1 MPTLR
6 IYDTK
11 GNAYSPD
18 GTASGTNEQI
28 KELFYGGVR
37 LVVRSDRRQEISLF
51 FRARKS
57 RNARTEQFY
66 AVYSADNSRAPLQ
79 DLISDLTTRIESEWG
94 YTIDES
100 SDEMQVYRE
109 VKRRNTAVPGDSTEQ
124 DVLAELIT
132 SQSSVTVG
140 VSDERNAIGLL
151 SEYLGQYDQAA
162 VADSTDA
169 DVLSTFD
176 LVVTP
181 GDYHGIT
188 PLGETEARWESTSRS
203 LRDKHIKQEIASIRE
218 SVETLSRDYGLSNS
232 KIRKRVQSS
241 VPALKAP
248 ATSSNLG
255 SRGAQSDDDSLLSP
269 RVGLYIA
276 VGAVV
281 LLVLF
286 AAVTIGPGVLA
297 SLGVIDGGDETNA
310 TVQSV
315 TVSGVLI
322 DNSTDAQ
329 LNSTTDNISVIL
341 RNERRQLGTTNQS
354 EYDFRINETE
364 IANATLVATADGYE
378 EQRLNISADRHG
390 GDIRLEPSASTDD
403 PPEISR
409 IEGAVINTNT
419 SETVSNA
426 TVTLT
431 TTEGGSFEDTTGTEG
446 EYSFENISYGEYTIS
461 VVKTGYVSENRS
473 ITVNST
479 ETQVGNI
486 SLDPMASV
494 SVLFISSKNN
504 EPLNGGQMRLID
516 QDTGS
521 EIVNASQINLGG
533 DTGWYNNTSLP
544 PGDYK
549 LELFQ
554 RTGYEDK
561 TVDISLEPGEV
572 HKMKA
577 TVQFTG

>member
-1 MPTLR
+1 MSTLR
-6 IYDTK
+6 VYDTK

-18 GTASGTNEQI
+18 GTTSGTNEQI

-37 LVVRSDRRQEISLF
+37 LAIRSDHRQEISLF
-51 FRARKS
+51 FRARES

-66 AVYSADNSRAPLQ
+66 AVYSADNSTAPLQ

-124 DVLAELIT
+124 DILAELIT
-132 SQSSVTVG
+132 SQSLVTVG

-169 DVLSTFD
+169 DVLSMFD

-181 GDYHGIT
+181 GDYRGIT

-203 LRDKHIKQEIASIRE
+203 LRDKHIKQEITSIRE
-218 SVETLSRDYGLSNS
+218 SVETLSRDYGLSNGE
-232 KIRKRVQSS
+232 IRKRVQSS

-248 ATSSNLG
+248 STSSNLG
-255 SRGAQSDDDSLLSP
+255 SRGTQSDDDSLLSP
-269 RVGLYIA
+269 QVGLYVA

-297 SLGVIDGGDETNA
+297 SIGVIDGGDNA
-310 TVQSV
+310 TAQPV

-341 RNERRQLGTTNQS
+341 RNETGRLGTTNQS
-354 EYDFRINETE
+354 EYDFRINETQ

-378 EQRLNISADRHG
+378 EQQLNISAEDRREVE
-390 GDIRLEPSASTDD
+390 IRLEPSASTDNH
-403 PPEISR
+403 PEISR
-409 IEGAVINTNT
+409 VEGTVINTNT

-431 TTEGGSFEDTTGTEG
+431 TTEGESFEDTTGTEG
-446 EYSFENISYGEYTIS
+446 EYSFKNRSYGEYTIS

-479 ETQVGNI
+479 ETQVEDIG
-486 SLDPMASV
+486 LDPTASV
-494 SVLFISSKNN
+494 SVLFVSSDNN
-504 EPLNGGQMRLID
+504 EPLNGGRMRLID

-521 EIVNASQINLGG
+521 EIVNASQTDLGG

-554 RTGYEDK
+554 RAGHEDT
-561 TVDISLEPGEV
+561 TVDIPLLEPGEV
-572 HKMKA
+572 YKIEV